1 VIRQTDYF
9 QVVAQQNVVRQMD
22 CYQHVVL
29 DGHCQ
34 MDCCRPEQLVAAER
48 LVLPYLA
55 SVMV

>member
-1 VIRQTDYF
+1 
-9 QVVAQQNVVRQMD
+9 MD

-34 MDCCRPEQLVAAER
+34 MDYCHLEQLVAAER